1 MKKYLIVFMAMLAV
15 GVGMA
20 VKPVSASIEDDIM
33 RFLRGLGSQM
43 DVIQRYQGEGTTA
56 NMGRF
61 DSIDSKLDRIYE
73 SCGRTTTAA
82 RRVTSAQV
90 NTCVDACFNN
100 SRMGTAAEGVL
111 DRSRFTSCVARCP
124 SNTLRNI
131 ECAEAYN
138 GNNAGV
144 AQVSGEWVYGVL
156 TADAYTRSCTQS
168 RGASQAALCRVVG
181 DLYVN
186 RLKACLF
193 DQAAYTCQSDCTR
206 NYRNDAGAMLC
217 LLRCENRTRAAA
229 TYEQLQSSGFIEED
243 GSLAMDA
250 VNDTVLDSIAASRT
264 VTTPSVAPSTSVQT
278 SVPARETYSQCVYR
292 CGDERTSCIAAPPA
306 GQDCEQN
313 YSTCYQ
319 SCNSRLLNNGSAR

>member
-1 MKKYLIVFMAMLAV
+1 MKKYLIVFLAVLAV

-20 VKPVSASIEDDIM
+20 AKPVSASIEDDIM
-33 RFLRGLGSQM
+33 RFLRGVGSQL
-43 DVIQRYQGEGTTA
+43 DVIQRYQGEGVTA

-61 DSIDSKLDRIYE
+61 DTIDSKLDRIYE
-73 SCGRTTTAA
+73 SCGRTTTAP

-90 NTCVDACFNN
+90 NTCVDACFNS
-100 SRMGTAAEGVL
+100 SRIGTGTEGAL
-111 DRSRFTSCVARCP
+111 DRSRFTSCVSRCP

-131 ECAEAYN
+131 ECVQTYN
-138 GNNAGV
+138 DHNHGI
-144 AQVSGEWVYGVL
+144 AQINGEWVYGVL
-156 TADAYTRSCTQS
+156 TADGYARSCMLSTT
-168 RGASQAALCRVVG
+168 ASQAALCRVVA

-243 GSLAMDA
+243 GSLAMNA
-250 VNDTVLDSIAASRT
+250 VNDTVLDSIAASRA
-264 VTTPSVAPSTSVQT
+264 VTTPSVTPSTNVQVP
-278 SVPARETYSQCVYR
+278 VPARETYSQCVYR
-292 CGDERTSCIAAPPA
+292 CGDERTTCVAAPPA

>member
-15 GVGMA
+15 GVGMV

-33 RFLRGLGSQM
+33 RFLRGIGTQIDM
-43 DVIQRYQGEGTTA
+43 IQRYQGEGVTA

-73 SCGRTTTAA
+73 SCGRTATAA

-90 NTCVDACFNN
+90 NTCVDACFNS
-100 SRMGTAAEGVL
+100 SRMGTVAEGVL
-111 DRSRFTSCVARCP
+111 DRYRFTSCVSRCP

-131 ECAEAYN
+131 ECVQTYN
-138 GNNAGV
+138 EHNNGV
-144 AQVSGEWVYGVL
+144 AEVSGEWVNGIL
-156 TADAYTRSCTQS
+156 TADGYTRSCTEIT
-168 RGASQAALCRVVG
+168 GASRAALCRVVA

-193 DQAAYTCQSDCTR
+193 DQTAYTCQSDCTR

-229 TYEQLQSSGFIEED
+229 TYEQLQASGFIEED
-243 GSLAMDA
+243 GSLAMNT
-250 VNDTVLDSIAASRT
+250 VNDTVLDSIAASRAT
-264 VTTPSVAPSTSVQT
+264 VPSVAPSTNIQAPA
-278 SVPARETYSQCVYR
+278 PARETYSQCVYR